1 MFQHDTLDFYNYINK
16 NRGGFMKQK
25 EVVSGEQKQK
35 QTKREWKKPILNKK
49 NIKET
54 LALSGGG
61 SEAQGRPFS

>member
-1 MFQHDTLDFYNYINK
+1 
-16 NRGGFMKQK
+16 MKQK
-25 EVVSGEQKQK
+25 EVVSGKQKQK

-54 LALSGGG
+54 LASSGGG